1 MCGRFRLSQSSL
13 ILERT
18 LERPL
23 SSLDIVLILDCHFFI
38 FSTLALMAGSRYLP
52 CESRIVALISVVSP
66 RSWRASVVGEPTLT
80 LLFFSSRSIA
90 FHSGPSSAGAN
101 VT

>member
-1 MCGRFRLSQSSL
+1 MDLLLATFILADVLYICAAVSATLCGRFRLSQSSL

-38 FSTLALMAGSRYLP
+38 FSTLALIAGSRYLP
-52 CESRIVALISVVSP
+52 CESRIVSLLSVVSL
-66 RSWRASVVGEPTLT
+66 RYLM
-80 LLFFSSRSIA
+80 SSY
-90 FHSGPSSAGAN
+90 
-101 VT
+101 VW